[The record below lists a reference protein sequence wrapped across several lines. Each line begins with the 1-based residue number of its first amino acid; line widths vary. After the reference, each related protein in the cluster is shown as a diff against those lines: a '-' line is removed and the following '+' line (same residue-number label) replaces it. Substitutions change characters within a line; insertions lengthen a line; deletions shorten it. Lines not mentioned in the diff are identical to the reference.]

1 MPFNQLFNSIPPK
14 NLIEELLNLY
24 GLSDLDDTKPI
35 SKIDLIQLKTL
46 ETIEEIIPKLNSYY
60 LPCKGRIYLTNL
72 NYKKLIT
79 ILRQCIKL
87 FNYKLLSKE
96 KYLKGEKIIEYQ
108 ICLINMDGVIKKN
121 NIGTVVFD

>member
-1 MPFNQLFNSIPPK
+1 MPFNQLFKSIPPK

-24 GLSDLDDTKPI
+24 GLSDLDDTKPF